1 VFSPKH
7 QAVRAKESQTPFNL
21 NALAT
26 LGHGCGGWVRAAL
39 RGAALRGAALRGA
52 LALARRSNPRVALLT
67 GILNGI
73 LRNSYCV
80 VALEGHGNGKQQ
92 TYAVNLC
99 RKHFQP
105 SHSLVWL
112 RYAQ

>member
-1 VFSPKH
+1 LFKFVSNLSCLSVFSPKH

-39 RGAALRGAALRGA
+39 RDAALRGAALRGA
-52 LALARRSNPRVALLT
+52 LALARRSNPRVALVARVALLNGILT

-73 LRNSYCV
+73 LRNSYICV
-80 VALEGHGNGKQQ
+80 VAL
-92 TYAVNLC
+92 
-99 RKHFQP
+99 
-105 SHSLVWL
+105 
-112 RYAQ
+112 

>member
-1 VFSPKH
+1 VKPDIQVQQVQGIESAPCT
-7 QAVRAKESQTPFNL
+7 VRAKESQTPFNL

-52 LALARRSNPRVALLT
+52 LALARRSNPRVACVALLT

-80 VALEGHGNGKQQ
+80 VAL
-92 TYAVNLC
+92 
-99 RKHFQP
+99 
-105 SHSLVWL
+105 
-112 RYAQ
+112 